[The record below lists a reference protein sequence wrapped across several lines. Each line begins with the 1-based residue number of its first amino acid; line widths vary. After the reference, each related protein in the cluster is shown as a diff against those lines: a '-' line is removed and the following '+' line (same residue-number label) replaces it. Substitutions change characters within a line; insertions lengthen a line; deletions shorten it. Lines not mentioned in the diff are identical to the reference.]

1 MMVSTTIARCLE
13 PLGQLGACTDT
24 VKSHPVWG
32 TRISSE
38 QVLQQEG
45 VAAGIAGVDL
55 SNTMNFAPEDEY
67 YIEFAPGLCCIVIE
81 VKSL

>member
-1 MMVSTTIARCLE
+1 M
-13 PLGQLGACTDT
+13 
-24 VKSHPVWG
+24 WG